1 MYHRIFLIYIHY
13 KIIFRVN
20 ACPPQSTFR
29 SCVKTISG
37 IRVFWDKT
45 VVLLRDLFLL
55 FLWHNIWYIYYLMS
69 CSHSPDFLGF
79 DIIYTCLCACVCLY
93 NCLAWVSIKPAWGR
107 KILSCLAWVPIKP
120 AWGRKIHWIFCYHLY
135 FTGYFFFFMSSALF
149 SFEDFP
155 PQFVWLY
162 SFCVFSSY

>member
-1 MYHRIFLIYIHY
+1 MCHRIVLICIHY
-13 KIIFRVN
+13 KNIFRVN

-29 SCVKTISG
+29 SCVKTISR

-45 VVLLRDLFLL
+45 IVLLRDLFLF

-79 DIIYTCLCACVCLY
+79 DSIIHVCVCVCVY
-93 NCLAWVSIKPAWGR
+93 DIVSLEFPSSQLEEEKFYR
-107 KILSCLAWVPIKP
+107 LT
-120 AWGRKIHWIFCYHLY
+120 WGRKIHWIFCYHFMLY
-135 FTGYFFFFMSSALF
+135 RVYLFLVMSSALF
-149 SFEDFP
+149 SFEDSP

-162 SFCVFSSY
+162 SFWAFTSY